1 MQESIAFY
9 FVNQFLPL
17 SFELREHNLAHI
29 RGVDFALFGV
39 NRRKGSEV
47 MFPDNGYGGSLDCL
61 FLQRV
66 RMVIDISGQFRRT
79 DFAPPNAVAINLAL
93 RAVAGVEC
101 RRSLLCREH
110 ADG

>member
-1 MQESIAFY
+1 
-9 FVNQFLPL
+9 
-17 SFELREHNLAHI
+17 
-29 RGVDFALFGV
+29 
-39 NRRKGSEV
+39 

-66 RMVIDISGQFRRT
+66 RMVIDISGQLRRT

-93 RAVAGVEC
+93 GAVPGVEC

-110 ADG
+110 ADGGRQHVIQRNH